1 VDLIDN
7 SRPRAIPVL
16 LLALILAAAVTARG
30 PDKNV
35 PPSSGPW
42 AACPHGEHRIKDG
55 WLRWDRQWVCE

>member
-1 VDLIDN
+1 MSARRWL
-7 SRPRAIPVL
+7 AIV
-16 LLALILAAAVTARG
+16 LALAVALGAAGCG
-30 PDKNV
+30 PDRSV

>member
-1 VDLIDN
+1 
-7 SRPRAIPVL
+7 
-16 LLALILAAAVTARG
+16 VTARG